1 MSYQFNLKSLALPFG
16 VLLLI
21 NMIALDIFIAYNTHP
36 TTAAKTTFLLQDDE
50 AIPTPSPT
58 VSISQAN
65 FISPTPQPNSISLP
79 LTSTGNEFF
88 IPLGT
93 GTSTATTWTNVPGVQ
108 AYIDSTQYS
117 NVKTVTFEAS
127 VVLPATPQ
135 IVSVQLYDVT
145 NNHPV
150 WFSQVTMQ
158 SSNTSQL
165 LISSPITLSSGNNLY
180 QVQMQTQLQAPA
192 NLVQSRVHIITN

>member
-1 MSYQFNLKSLALPFG
+1 MAYKFSLKSLALPFG
-16 VLLLI
+16 ILLLI
-21 NMIALDIFIAYNTHP
+21 NTIALDIFVSLSTRP
-36 TTAAKTTFLLQDDE
+36 TTAAKTTIPSQTTQT
-50 AIPTPSPT
+50 APTPSPT
-58 VSISQAN
+58 PAVSQVPQSAMTY
-65 FISPTPQPNSISLP
+65 TPA
-79 LTSTGNEFF
+79 TSTGNEFF

-93 GTSTATTWTNVPGVQ
+93 GTGTATTWTNVPGVQ
-108 AYIDSTQYS
+108 AYIDSTQYP
-117 NVKTVTFEAS
+117 NTQTVTFEAS
-127 VVLPATPQ
+127 VVLPAGQ
-135 IVSVQLYDVT
+135 QNVSVQLYDMT

-165 LISSPITLSSGNNLY
+165 LISNPITLDQGNNLY

>member
-36 TTAAKTTFLLQDDE
+36 TTAAKTTLLLQDDE

-58 VSISQAN
+58 ASIFQAN

-93 GTSTATTWTNVPGVQ
+93 GTSTAATWTNVPGVQ

-165 LISSPITLSSGNNLY
+165 LISNPITLSSGNNLY

>member
-36 TTAAKTTFLLQDDE
+36 TTAAKTTLLLQDDE
-50 AIPTPSPT
+50 TIPTPSPT
-58 VSISQAN
+58 ISISQAN

-79 LTSTGNEFF
+79 LTSAGNEFF

-93 GTSTATTWTNVPGVQ
+93 GTSTAATWTNVPGVQ